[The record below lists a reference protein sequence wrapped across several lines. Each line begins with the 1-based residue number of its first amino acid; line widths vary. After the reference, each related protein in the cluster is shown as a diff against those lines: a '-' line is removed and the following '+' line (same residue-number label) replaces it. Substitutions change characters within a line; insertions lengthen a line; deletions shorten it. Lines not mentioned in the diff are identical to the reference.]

1 VFFDGWAPDLGAFSS
16 GIDFS
21 TRDVLD
27 GEMELLEDWYLR
39 TIGEIPAYVGFLRQ
53 HRATCWPLTIGQ
65 LRIGELD
72 AGN

>member
-1 VFFDGWAPDLGAFSS
+1 
-16 GIDFS
+16 
-21 TRDVLD
+21 
-27 GEMELLEDWYLR
+27 MELLEDWYLR